1 MRAIHIAHDCAEIRC
16 VRAGRLWSLT
26 RSDAV
31 DRTDYRI
38 GAALIASGRTS
49 IDLASYSLTDPI
61 VIDALNDA
69 QRRAE

>member
-1 MRAIHIAHDCAEIRC
+1 MRAIHIAHHCAEIHC
-16 VRAGRLWSLT
+16 ARAGRLWSLT
-26 RSDAV
+26 RIDAA
-31 DRTDYRI
+31 DYRI

-49 IDLASYSLTDPI
+49 IDLASYSLMDPI